1 MLSTL
6 GVLATEKEK
15 EFKKF
20 EEFRSSRRR
29 RQDPGT
35 ERERGDSRL
44 KGAAF
49 GGARLPNNSTASQ
62 GCEFSH
68 GSCVVRTKPAPTCPT

>member
-6 GVLATEKEK
+6 GALATEKEK

-29 RQDPGT
+29 IQETRD
-35 ERERGDSRL
+35 
-44 KGAAF
+44 A
-49 GGARLPNNSTASQ
+49 
-62 GCEFSH
+62 
-68 GSCVVRTKPAPTCPT
+68 

>member
-29 RQDPGT
+29 RQDLGT
-35 ERERGDSRL
+35 ERARGDSRL
-44 KGAAF
+44 EGAAF
-49 GGARLPNNSTASQ
+49 GGARR
-62 GCEFSH
+62 E
-68 GSCVVRTKPAPTCPT
+68 AP

>member
-29 RQDPGT
+29 RQKPGD
-35 ERERGDSRL
+35 ERRVGRFTVWRGAVLVGRSSRI
-44 KGAAF
+44 A
-49 GGARLPNNSTASQ
+49 
-62 GCEFSH
+62 
-68 GSCVVRTKPAPTCPT
+68 

>member
-29 RQDPGT
+29 RQETGD
-35 ERERGDSRL
+35 ERRVGRFTVWRGAALGERGS
-44 KGAAF
+44 
-49 GGARLPNNSTASQ
+49 
-62 GCEFSH
+62 
-68 GSCVVRTKPAPTCPT
+68 

>member
-29 RQDPGT
+29 RQGT
-35 ERERGDSRL
+35 KDVWGDSRL
-44 KGAAF
+44 EGSRF
-49 GGARLPNNSTASQ
+49 GRGARLPNRLITFA
-62 GCEFSH
+62 ED
-68 GSCVVRTKPAPTCPT
+68 

>member
-6 GVLATEKEK
+6 GVLATEKRE

-29 RQDPGT
+29 R
-35 ERERGDSRL
+35 REAEDGRRAGRFTS
-44 KGAAF
+44 
-49 GGARLPNNSTASQ
+49 GGEPL
-62 GCEFSH
+62 
-68 GSCVVRTKPAPTCPT
+68 

>member
-20 EEFRSSRRR
+20 EEFEEE
-29 RQDPGT
+29 DPGARIQET
-35 ERERGDSRL
+35 GDARSDSRL
-44 KGAAF
+44 EGSRF
-49 GGARLPNNSTASQ
+49 GGARLPNRLITFA
-62 GCEFSH
+62 ED
-68 GSCVVRTKPAPTCPT
+68 